1 MAELLPHSA
10 VSSSLIR
17 PPHIQHSKDRRRRL
31 HWLQTFRLSHSVKQ
45 SMTITFRCADV
56 SSYVFFFRSPVR
68 ILELL
73 LVELHRS
80 LMHSASWGPYNNKK
94 LRCDSGKLPKGAS
107 FGRNFFVAPFVGH
120 FIYLPNSNT
129 RYWTNG
135 TPLKAYIHTSTNAV
149 LRDCNLQK
157 CVIVM
162 SS

>member
-10 VSSSLIR
+10 VSSSLIC

-31 HWLQTFRLSHSVKQ
+31 HWLQTFRLSHSVNQ

-56 SSYVFFFRSPVR
+56 SPYVFFFSYSPVR

-73 LVELHRS
+73 VELHREPY
-80 LMHSASWGPYNNKK
+80 AFRIRGPYNNKK

-107 FGRNFFVAPFVGH
+107 FGRNFCGSFRWSLHLSA
-120 FIYLPNSNT
+120 NSNT

-135 TPLKAYIHTSTNAV
+135 TPLKAYIHMSTNAV
-149 LRDCNLQK
+149 LRDRNLQK
-157 CVIVM
+157 YVIVM